1 MDSVTCISCYAHVRD
16 EGARESLLTDVVEW
30 ILSLKGHVLL
40 GGDLNTELHESPA
53 LLFLVQRGY
62 RTVNGKGAVTCL
74 ASGSSRGS
82 VIDHLLVSPSLW
94 PALQSSD
101 VLSEAPW
108 PTHKPIF
115 AEFEGT
121 AVVDTWHTLL
131 LPRPFPLQGCVPTTD
146 AHVVYQEEFRAIS
159 SLTKEGQ
166 HCVAYDAWT
175 ELAERELMRQC
186 RRNAKD
192 VSRTYCGRA
201 APPRLRQC
209 QLKNSGEDMCRDACD
224 RRLERVRS
232 GLAELCACWDVCV
245 RENTQHALWANARR
259 RILLVGAPHGE
270 CPADLPDRDTVK
282 NWLTWVRAEIERR
295 NKKHRYHAVHDWRE
309 RLKYSQADRFVWAKA
324 KHANWQSVHDTQ
336 SCFKSIE
343 AHWRPILSK
352 SAVEHPAAHRCQDV
366 PMPRPDVETLAS
378 LDLLVMTGSHLRAA
392 VQQTSLR
399 SACGADGWRRFELL
413 ALPLPFW
420 DCLASVLNGMASS
433 GDWHPCLCTVVTS
446 LIPKQR
452 EADLMSDPGNLRPIS
467 VASLV
472 YRAWGRVIAK
482 RIHALLEVSLPSCA
496 HGFRKGESAQSTL
509 AWVFLRCQ
517 NSVLSQRPLH
527 VLSYDIRKCF
537 DSLPWDAVRDSL
549 IECGVH
555 RATANALH
563 SHWHALRR
571 IWKLQGRYHN
581 ATFNARNGLFQG
593 DPTAPACLAAF
604 LVEPM
609 QHITQVWPMVQ
620 ASQYADDILLMSHD
634 ASSLRDANGYLEGW
648 MRKHGVQ
655 FNVGKCHYFCTDAKA
670 ACEDFCIG
678 GKRLECANLLEN
690 LGGRFRLN
698 PEGLPVADEQHKNRV
713 YDRFKDVAERLGRL
727 SVGWDV
733 RAADVRAIM
742 PMLTYSALA
751 WDPAEFSDARRQR
764 LLVNVLSGGKE
775 NTRRCVEVSLAVLSA
790 VHRTCIPAALLH
802 EQVLILGRL
811 INVSADFRREVQE
824 HFRLCRDMEVAP
836 PGSFFATFQGSLHE
850 YGWHWLEWNTL
861 TSHEGVEFSLD
872 GDTLEARRVQVCADL
887 GNATQADDLTRL
899 VEAMAQG
906 HRSMCDWSLLTHS
919 LREAMRQC
927 MCANAARRRRDMK
940 GLVEVDRDRLRTLW
954 QKVPEADHPTL
965 RFLMQGA
972 AMTAD
977 REHRGTKGLVSPICS
992 HCDMGVVEDELHRYW
1007 QCPCWTEIRRECLG
1021 DVSDELCSSII
1032 QLPSASSVCAIP
1044 VKQLPSKVRAVW
1056 PGICSCMIAIH
1067 RRATASR
1074 RPGRVPREGDRRSR
1088 RH

>member
-1 MDSVTCISCYAHVRD
+1 MKTAMTALTPHGCLDARD

-209 QLKNSGEDMCRDACD
+209 QLKISGEDMCRDACD

-324 KHANWQSVHDTQ
+324 
-336 SCFKSIE
+336 
-343 AHWRPILSK
+343 
-352 SAVEHPAAHRCQDV
+352 
-366 PMPRPDVETLAS
+366 
-378 LDLLVMTGSHLRAA
+378 
-392 VQQTSLR
+392 
-399 SACGADGWRRFELL
+399 
-413 ALPLPFW
+413 
-420 DCLASVLNGMASS
+420 
-433 GDWHPCLCTVVTS
+433 
-446 LIPKQR
+446 
-452 EADLMSDPGNLRPIS
+452 DLMSDPGNLRPIS
-467 VASLV
+467 
-472 YRAWGRVIAK
+472 
-482 RIHALLEVSLPSCA
+482 
-496 HGFRKGESAQSTL
+496 
-509 AWVFLRCQ
+509 
-517 NSVLSQRPLH
+517 
-527 VLSYDIRKCF
+527 
-537 DSLPWDAVRDSL
+537 
-549 IECGVH
+549 
-555 RATANALH
+555 
-563 SHWHALRR
+563 
-571 IWKLQGRYHN
+571 
-581 ATFNARNGLFQG
+581 
-593 DPTAPACLAAF
+593 
-604 LVEPM
+604 
-609 QHITQVWPMVQ
+609 VWPMVQ

-836 PGSFFATFQGSLHE
+836 PGSFFATFQASLHE

-1044 VKQLPSKVRAVW
+1044 VKQLPSKVGDPQMLVPCFLGWALMFGLCPHAFCCTTQGLLIYVWSPRFSLRSAVLQFAGKCTTMKTAMKKVMKSSAMKAKTTMKAKAMKAMKKKAVSKIATGKRAKSVVFRGSKEKTSGGLAKSQLMKNKRGKVVSKKMHAKGKTIQKFVQQW
-1056 PGICSCMIAIH
+1056 LDAVMTARKELGIKGFCAVGGKSAQGK
-1067 RRATASR
+1067 ALYAKAKALYAA
-1074 RPGRVPREGDRRSR
+1074 
-1088 RH
+1088 

>member
-1 MDSVTCISCYAHVRD
+1 MVANVTSLYSRVAAVCAVAFSIAFLSETALTPHGCLDARD

-159 SLTKEGQ
+159 SLTKAGQ

-209 QLKNSGEDMCRDACD
+209 QLKSSGEDMCRDACD

-259 RILLVGAPHGE
+259 RILLVGAPLGE

-324 KHANWQSVHDTQ
+324 
-336 SCFKSIE
+336 
-343 AHWRPILSK
+343 
-352 SAVEHPAAHRCQDV
+352 
-366 PMPRPDVETLAS
+366 
-378 LDLLVMTGSHLRAA
+378 
-392 VQQTSLR
+392 
-399 SACGADGWRRFELL
+399 
-413 ALPLPFW
+413 
-420 DCLASVLNGMASS
+420 
-433 GDWHPCLCTVVTS
+433 
-446 LIPKQR
+446 
-452 EADLMSDPGNLRPIS
+452 DLMSDPGNLRPIS
-467 VASLV
+467 
-472 YRAWGRVIAK
+472 
-482 RIHALLEVSLPSCA
+482 
-496 HGFRKGESAQSTL
+496 
-509 AWVFLRCQ
+509 
-517 NSVLSQRPLH
+517 
-527 VLSYDIRKCF
+527 
-537 DSLPWDAVRDSL
+537 
-549 IECGVH
+549 
-555 RATANALH
+555 
-563 SHWHALRR
+563 
-571 IWKLQGRYHN
+571 
-581 ATFNARNGLFQG
+581 
-593 DPTAPACLAAF
+593 
-604 LVEPM
+604 
-609 QHITQVWPMVQ
+609 VWPMVQ

-836 PGSFFATFQGSLHE
+836 PGSFFATFQASLRE

-861 TSHEGVEFSLD
+861 TSHEGVEFSLA
-872 GDTLEARRVQVCADL
+872 GDTLEARRVQVCADF

-1067 RRATASR
+1067 RRATAAH
-1074 RPGRVPREGDRRSR
+1074 GRSE
-1088 RH
+1088 